1 VRTGIGLCDF
11 GEAIVEVFMSLEEG
25 SESKELR
32 VESLVSSS
40 PLCDFDSCP
49 KCKESTTVICLP
61 EGWFPEK
68 KQSFVE
74 TLFWPKFKSNWIL

>member
-32 VESLVSSS
+32 VELLVSSS
-40 PLCDFDSCP
+40 PLCDFDSSL
-49 KCKESTTVICLP
+49 KFENFDRD
-61 EGWFPEK
+61 WFLD
-68 KQSFVE
+68 FG
-74 TLFWPKFKSNWIL
+74 